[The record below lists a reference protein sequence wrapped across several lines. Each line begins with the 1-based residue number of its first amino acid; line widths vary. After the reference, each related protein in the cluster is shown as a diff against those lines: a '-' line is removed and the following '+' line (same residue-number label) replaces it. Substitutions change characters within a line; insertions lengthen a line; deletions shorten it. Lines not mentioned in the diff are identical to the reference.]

1 VKAIFKHL
9 RLLPAVVI
17 VGIAVLA
24 FKGVDIA
31 RAAQGVAEDLNATLA
46 PTDPGSGA
54 GTHPDYANGEDPSDS
69 ASEVDVLTS
78 LTQRRAQLDARE
90 RGLDMRENLLNASEG
105 RVNQK
110 VSALQALQTQI
121 QGLLKARDD
130 AQQAQIN
137 SLIKTYGPDGMKPA
151 QAAVIF
157 NSMPDEVLIP
167 IAKGMKPGDLGAVM
181 AKMNPD
187 AAQRLT
193 VKLAALLKLPETA
206 VTAACPVPAT
216 TADAGTPPAVASA
229 APTDGNPP
237 VTLDTPPQQTAAA
250 TPPPAVTPAPAPAA
264 PTPPAP
270 AKPQQTAATTPPAA
284 PAKPTTTAAA
294 TPPKPTTT
302 AAATPPHHAPPHH
315 VAHTSPPAKP
325 TNPPVTLDKP
335 TTTTP
340 APSQAAAATP
350 PKPTT
355 TPAPAT
361 TAPAP
366 TQAAATPLKPSA
378 TTPPPTQA
386 AAATPPAATPA
397 AAPAATPPASTAPTP
412 LTH

>member
-294 TPPKPTTT
+294 TPPKP
-302 AAATPPHHAPPHH
+302 PHHAPPHH
-315 VAHTSPPAKP
+315 VAHTAPPAKP

-366 TQAAATPLKPSA
+366 TQAAATPPKPSA